1 VSRLAENIDRVKAR
15 FAAAA
20 KDHQNVTLVAVSK
33 TRSADEIR
41 AAHLCGLSNFGEN
54 YLQEALPKIQSLG
67 DYPITW
73 HFIGPIQSNK
83 TKEIAEH
90 FDWAQT
96 VDRLKIARRLS
107 DQRNADRRP
116 LQICLQ
122 VNIDGEAS
130 KSGLSPA
137 DVLPLAEQIVALPN
151 LQLRGLMAIPAPQ
164 GEYADQF
171 AVCQRMVQL
180 FSKIRNQ
187 IADIDTLSLGMSAD
201 LEAAIASG
209 STMVRIGTDIF
220 GPRNQETKI

>member
-1 VSRLAENIDRVKAR
+1 MSRLAENIDRVKAR
-15 FAAAA
+15 VEAAA
-20 KDHQNVTLVAVSK
+20 KGHDKVALIAVSK

-41 AAHLCGLSNFGEN
+41 EAYLCGLTDFGEN
-54 YLQEALPKIQSLG
+54 YLQEALPKIEALG

-83 TKEIAEH
+83 TKEIAKH
-90 FDWAQT
+90 FDWVQT

-107 DQRNADRRP
+107 DQRDSDLPP
-116 LQICLQ
+116 LQICIQ

-130 KSGLSPA
+130 KSGISPA
-137 DVLPLAEQIVALPN
+137 EVVPLAEEIAKLPN
-151 LQLRGLMAIPAPQ
+151 LRLRGLMAIPAP
-164 GEYADQF
+164 YANYANQL
-171 AVCQRMVQL
+171 AVCNRMVEV
-180 FSKIRNQ
+180 FTEVRNQ

-220 GPRNQETKI
+220 GPRNQET